1 MAGQGLELVL
11 ELMLQ
16 LGLENVLVLKK
27 KKLVLEPVHPLFRTV
42 VETEVLTGEVCN
54 FQIFFVRCF
63 I

>member
-42 VETEVLTGEVCN
+42 VGTEVLTGEVCN
-54 FQIFFVRCF
+54 FQNFFVRCF